1 MSGDTVRRTRRER
14 RAANLAARRADR
26 REPATRPKQ
35 RRFGLGAISAVAIVG
50 GLAVVVL
57 LAITRPQPAPS
68 PTAAVVPASVPAG
81 LVNNG
86 FTLGKA
92 DAPVTID
99 VYEDFQCPACQHW
112 GHDVFPSLARN
123 ELADGSAKLVFH
135 GYAFIGPESRD
146 AGRAAFA
153 ASRQNRFWD
162 YWATLYANQGIR
174 ENGGSFTRDR
184 LVAMADAI
192 GLEPTMF
199 GLDYESDAA
208 KQAVTDG
215 IADARKAGVES
226 TPTVLVNGE
235 RFTGATY
242 PDLSTAIAGAHG

>member
-14 RAANLAARRADR
+14 RAATLASRREDR
-26 REPATRPKQ
+26 RQPATRPA
-35 RRFGLGAISAVAIVG
+35 RRIGLGTISALAVII
-50 GLAVVVL
+50 GLAVIGFMIL
-57 LAITRPQPAPS
+57 TRPGAAT
-68 PTAAVVPASVPAG
+68 PTASVIPAAVPAG
-81 LVNNG
+81 LVSSG

-99 VYEDFQCPACQHW
+99 VFEDFQCPACQRW

-123 ELADGSAKLVFH
+123 ELSDGRAKLVFH
-135 GYAFIGPESRD
+135 GDAFIGPESQN
-146 AGRAAFA
+146 AGRAAWA

-162 YWATLYANQGIR
+162 YWATLYANQGLR
-174 ENGGSFTRDR
+174 ENGGAFTRDR

-208 KQAVTDG
+208 KQAVADG
-215 IADARKAGVES
+215 VAAARQAGVES
-226 TPTVLVNGE
+226 TPTILVNGE

-242 PDLSTAIAGAHG
+242 PDLAAVVDAAVK